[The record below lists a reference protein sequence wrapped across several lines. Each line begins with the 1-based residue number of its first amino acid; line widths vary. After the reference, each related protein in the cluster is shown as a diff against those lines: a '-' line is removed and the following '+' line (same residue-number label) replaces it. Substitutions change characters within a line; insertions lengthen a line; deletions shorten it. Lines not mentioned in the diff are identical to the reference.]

1 MFNPDAVG
9 KQHKSE
15 KTFTVSAD
23 HVSAFARAI
32 GEADTH
38 NSPVTYSISFSL
50 DSAQA
55 FLQEQGLDWS
65 RVVHGDQKFKI
76 NRPFVAGDVV
86 ATWATIE
93 SFRAVAGNEIVTV
106 RSDLYCGDELV
117 QQQWTTLVARA

>member
-15 KTFTVSAD
+15 NPFLVTAE
-23 HVSAFARAI
+23 HISAFARAI
-32 GEADTH
+32 GDTDSH

-50 DSAQA
+50 DSAQT

-86 ATWATIE
+86 ATSSTIE

-106 RSDLYCGDELV
+106 RSDLFCGDELV

>member
-15 KTFTVSAD
+15 EPF
-23 HVSAFARAI
+23 HVTAEHISAFAKAI
-32 GEADTH
+32 GSSDSQ

-50 DSAQA
+50 ESAQE
-55 FLQEQGLDWS
+55 FLLEQGLDWT

-86 ATWATIE
+86 ETLATIE
-93 SFRAVAGNEIVTV
+93 SFRAVAGNEIVNV
-106 RSDLYCGDELV
+106 RSDLYCGNELV